1 MSTLLF
7 AMQLREKVWSMSIAQ
22 WSRFHFTDYFTL
34 LRTLLS
40 GSINEVDISTPKAF
54 ILPLI
59 YILLYK
65 QVLEQA
71 FLDLEKTQCLQCSK
85 LWKQQKTLDYG
96 IPYTKICSPGL
107 TSVRPPM
114 WQAEAVKELTLS
126 ASPAK
131 AVGEQTLTLANRR
144 YSMVSQKLSHK

>member
-1 MSTLLF
+1 MSRWDNDETACNCTFDEFQFLLITKHFQSRAITLMRQISKMSTLLF

-22 WSRFHFTDYFTL
+22 WNRFHFTDYFTL

-71 FLDLEKTQCLQCSK
+71 FLDLEKTQWLKDSK
-85 LWKQQKTLDYG
+85 LWKQLKTIEYG
-96 IPYTKICSPGL
+96 K
-107 TSVRPPM
+107 
-114 WQAEAVKELTLS
+114 
-126 ASPAK
+126 
-131 AVGEQTLTLANRR
+131 
-144 YSMVSQKLSHK
+144 SHK